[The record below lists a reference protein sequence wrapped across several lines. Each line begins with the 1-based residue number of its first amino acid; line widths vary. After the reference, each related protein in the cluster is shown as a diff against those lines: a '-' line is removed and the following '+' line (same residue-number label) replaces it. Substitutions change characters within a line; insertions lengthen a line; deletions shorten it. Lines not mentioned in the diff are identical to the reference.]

1 MRKIVTLFSVLFV
14 FASCNAQ
21 ESKDKKIPQNN
32 DRELAEA
39 KPKESW
45 KVDKEFDEDGNL
57 IRLDSTYT
65 WSFSSDG
72 KEISPETVDSLMDSF
87 RLRLNSNY
95 PSMFNNDL
103 FGFFAH
109 DSIGTRSFFQEDFFM
124 KNWQNRMDEME
135 KMIQRSDSIHKE
147 YLDEFRK
154 KQI

>member
-1 MRKIVTLFSVLFV
+1 MRKIVCLFSVLFV

-21 ESKDKKIPQNN
+21 EDKDNKLSQNN
-32 DRELAEA
+32 DPELAEV
-39 KPKESW
+39 KPKENW
-45 KVDKEFDEDGNL
+45 KVNKEFDEDGNL

-72 KEISPETVDSLMDSF
+72 KEISPGTVDSLMNSF

-95 PSMFNNDL
+95 PSMFNDDL
-103 FGFFAH
+103 FGFFTH
-109 DSIGTRSFFQEDFFM
+109 DSIGASSFFQEDFFM
-124 KNWQNRMDEME
+124 KNWQNRMEEME

-154 KQI
+154 KRI

>member
-14 FASCNAQ
+14 FVSCNAQ
-21 ESKDKKIPQNN
+21 EDKDNKLSQNN
-32 DRELAEA
+32 DPELAEA

-72 KEISPETVDSLMDSF
+72 KEVSPETIDSLMDNF
-87 RLRLNSNY
+87 RLRLNSDY
-95 PSMFNNDL
+95 PSMFNDDL
-103 FGFFAH
+103 FGFFTR
-109 DSIGTRSFFQEDFFM
+109 DSIGTNSFFQEDFFM
-124 KNWQNRMDEME
+124 KNWQNRMEEME
-135 KMIQRSDSIHKE
+135 EMIQKSDSIHKE